1 MSFFQDYIEGVAMR
15 NNPALLKRKLGN
27 MDAEALRGT
36 IGEMYGQAATPE
48 QTAPYQMG
56 VDERMEGEE
65 PIQGL
70 MDITQQAA
78 PGSGLIG
85 GAGSPEEARY
95 LEAQKILGMS
105 GQGAGL
111 TQQQELLKQLQGS
124 VMGNQGS
131 MIRNQDTMA
140 NAYRMAEARDATSRA
155 NAQRTAVAA
164 MDRQKQKQQWELE
177 HGAGPGDIKPV
188 DKIKME
194 RDLRKDYKT
203 SNASYREQ
211 RRAMDTISNSY
222 SISENGVY
230 RGTGPGDVAIITGF
244 MKMLDPR
251 SIVRET
257 EFAMA
262 QDTAGLRSR
271 LTGMLKSFKTGETLS
286 DEARKQMVQLM
297 DKYWD
302 ATKTHMT
309 GRRDDAVQD
318 AEEYELSPER
328 VVGRDDYAQYKT
340 SRRTPQQA
348 QAKPPASAPAQAQ
361 APAAVKGGFSSLP
374 ERVQAVARQMRAGGA
389 SPAQVRKYLQE
400 QGYGR

>member
-15 NNPALLKRKLGN
+15 RNPALLKRKLGN
-27 MDAEALRGT
+27 MDAEALRNT

-56 VDERMEGEE
+56 PDERMEGEE

-70 MDITQQAA
+70 MDVTQEAA

-111 TQQQELLKQLQGS
+111 TQQGALLKQMQDS
-124 VMGNQGS
+124 VVANQGAGV
-131 MIRNQDTMA
+131 RNQDTIA
-140 NAYRMAEARDATSRA
+140 NAHRVAQMREATSRA
-155 NAQRTAVAA
+155 NAQRTAAA
-164 MDRQKQKQQWELE
+164 SMERQKQKQQWELE

-188 DKIKME
+188 EKIKME

-203 SNASYREQ
+203 SNASFREQ
-211 RRAMDTISNSY
+211 RRAMDTINNSY
-222 SISENGVY
+222 NVNAAGIY
-230 RGTGPGDVAIITGF
+230 KGTGPGDVAIITGF

-262 QDTAGLRSR
+262 QDTAGMYNR
-271 LTGMLKSFKTGETLS
+271 LKGMMKGWKTGETLS
-286 DEARKQMVQLM
+286 DDARKQMVQLM

-302 ATKTHMT
+302 ATQVHMT
-309 GRRDDAVQD
+309 GRRDDAIKD
-318 AEEYELSPER
+318 AEEYKLDPKR
-328 VVGRDDYAQYKT
+328 IVGREAYSEYK
-340 SRRTPQQA
+340 
-348 QAKPPASAPAQAQ
+348 KPKKAPAAQ
-361 APAAVKGGFSSLP
+361 APAAQTPAAQPPVGGGFSSMP
-374 ERVQAVARQMRAGGA
+374 KQVQDVARQMRAGGA
-389 SPAQVRKYLQE
+389 APAQVRKYLRE
-400 QGYGR
+400 QGYAR